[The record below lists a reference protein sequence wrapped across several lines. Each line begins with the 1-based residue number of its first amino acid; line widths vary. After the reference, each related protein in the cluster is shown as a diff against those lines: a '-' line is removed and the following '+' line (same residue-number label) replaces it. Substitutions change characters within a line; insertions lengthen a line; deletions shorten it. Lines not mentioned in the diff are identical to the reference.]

1 MFDLSGKSALITGGT
16 GGIGSAIANGLLAAS
31 CQVFAADLPSGEP
44 ASELDDRVE
53 VLPLDVSDAQSIDR
67 LIARLDRLDILV
79 NSAGIIRREAEY
91 ELDKFQQVIDIN
103 LTSTMRMC
111 LACKPLLARRGGSIV
126 NIASIL
132 SFFGAGLAPAY
143 SASKGGVA
151 QLTKSLAIAWA
162 TDQIRVNAVAP
173 GWIAT
178 PLTQRLQDDP
188 VRSAAILARTPLNR
202 WGRPQDLAG
211 AVVFLCSPAANFI
224 TGTILPVDGGYLIA

>member
-16 GGIGSAIANGLLAAS
+16 GGIGSAIAHGLLAAS
-31 CQVFAADLPSGEP
+31 CQVFAADLPRVEP
-44 ASELDDRVE
+44 VPKLDNRIE
-53 VLPLDVSDAQSIDR
+53 VLPLDVSDAPSIDR

-91 ELDKFQQVIDIN
+91 ELDNFQQVIDVN

-126 NIASIL
+126 NIASML

-188 VRSAAILARTPLNR
+188 ARSAAILARTPLNR

-224 TGTILPVDGGYLIA
+224 TGVILAVDGGYLIA